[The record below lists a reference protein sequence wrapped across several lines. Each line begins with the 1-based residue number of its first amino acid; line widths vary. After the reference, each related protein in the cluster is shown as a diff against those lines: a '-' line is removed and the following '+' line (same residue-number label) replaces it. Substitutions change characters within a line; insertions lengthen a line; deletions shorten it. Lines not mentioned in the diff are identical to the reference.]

1 MNWFKFKLLQC
12 GDVTYPPSS
21 FCFDAFL
28 GQEFFCFSKNNFVR
42 SLCYFVINK
51 SHIRSAWLKWRHY
64 FDLMYQEFKK
74 LFYLCLEKCIALQQY
89 LNQQNKR
96 VLCKTNC
103 KELGL
108 EQKILPASLL
118 KYVFVLLSPSS
129 KQSNFVALV
138 YESESFVLF
147 LIMTSVQWFHCL
159 QDLSICSY
167 GYELDWKLVSMLFND
182 DHFDFLVCS
191 FRLLIVFL
199 FQRPKKK
206 PLAEYFQD
214 DQVNCLIS

>member
-74 LFYLCLEKCIALQQY
+74 LFCLCLEKCIALQQY

-108 EQKILPASLL
+108 EQKNGASITLKICVCAFVAFFQTKQLCCFSLWKWKFRSVLDNDFSPMIPLPARSI
-118 KYVFVLLSPSS
+118 
-129 KQSNFVALV
+129 N
-138 YESESFVLF
+138 LF
-147 LIMTSVQWFHCL
+147 LWLRIGLKACL
-159 QDLSICSY
+159 NA
-167 GYELDWKLVSMLFND
+167 V
-182 DHFDFLVCS
+182 
-191 FRLLIVFL
+191 
-199 FQRPKKK
+199 
-206 PLAEYFQD
+206 
-214 DQVNCLIS
+214 